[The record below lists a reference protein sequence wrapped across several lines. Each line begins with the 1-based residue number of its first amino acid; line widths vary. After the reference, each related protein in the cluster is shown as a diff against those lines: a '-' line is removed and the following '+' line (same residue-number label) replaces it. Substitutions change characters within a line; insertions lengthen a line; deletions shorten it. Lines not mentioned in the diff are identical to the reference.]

1 MIDGYRKRCNGKWS
15 TYPRHDYYHYHNVIE
30 HAIQAEDDE
39 TIQEIME
46 DFKWMNVKLQQD
58 NTIYHLCT
66 DIRKAIDYLRNKD
79 IKVYL
84 ILYDQH
90 LKLDISYYS
99 SVRTSRSQKIS
110 SYITSYD

>member
-1 MIDGYRKRCNGKWS
+1 
-15 TYPRHDYYHYHNVIE
+15 
-30 HAIQAEDDE
+30 
-39 TIQEIME
+39 ME

-99 SVRTSRSQKIS
+99 SVRTKRSQKIPS
-110 SYITSYD
+110 DINCYDLDLE